1 MLLERERVDE
11 KERSELVDEQH
22 SERTVGSGRYR
33 QGGKGTGTGRDL
45 QREKRREE
53 SVPGDRAPWST
64 DGGFAGIGGWTD
76 FAVLIQ

>member
-1 MLLERERVDE
+1 M
-11 KERSELVDEQH
+11 RSEDLMSWSTNNTA
-22 SERTVGSGRYR
+22 SELLALAATIKGEKAQARCSARIYSG
-33 QGGKGTGTGRDL
+33 
-45 QREKRREE
+45 RREE